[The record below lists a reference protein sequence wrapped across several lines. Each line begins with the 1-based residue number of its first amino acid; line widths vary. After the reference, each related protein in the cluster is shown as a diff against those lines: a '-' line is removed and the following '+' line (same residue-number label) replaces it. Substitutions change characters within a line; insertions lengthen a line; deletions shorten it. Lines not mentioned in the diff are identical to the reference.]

1 MHTPVNVSGTVREE
15 HMPLDG
21 VSRGVAKM
29 PDAIIKLRQ
38 SGLVGKHGARQS
50 RGSASRPRF
59 AIHKNA
65 RPTVRDFVQSGAHGV
80 HGLDVDQAHQVES
93 EAVKMVFPRPIRHGF
108 HHKTAE
114 HRTFRGH
121 IASAS
126 GAVRQR
132 PVRLAAQEVF
142 GHDALEPVVGREH
155 VIVDH
160 VHNHFDAGIMQ
171 RLHHLLDLA
180 DAHGPV
186 IRIRGVRSFRNVV
199 IDGIVT
205 PVVSAAD
212 RFVDGTEI
220 VDRHQLHRGNAKLF
234 EIRQSRRKIRMT
246 VQRRSQVGERK
257 IFSTMGFGESS
268 RGIVAE
274 IADMRFPN
282 NRLRNRHFRHAIGI
296 PTFGIGAR
304 QVDDHASTAVHA
316 SRVRP
321 WIGNAIDG
329 TAIAFNQKI
338 VI

>member
-1 MHTPVNVSGTVREE
+1 
-15 HMPLDG
+15 
-21 VSRGVAKM
+21 
-29 PDAIIKLRQ
+29 
-38 SGLVGKHGARQS
+38 
-50 RGSASRPRF
+50 
-59 AIHKNA
+59 
-65 RPTVRDFVQSGAHGV
+65 
-80 HGLDVDQAHQVES
+80 
-93 EAVKMVFPRPIRHGF
+93 
-108 HHKTAE
+108 
-114 HRTFRGH
+114 
-121 IASAS
+121 
-126 GAVRQR
+126 
-132 PVRLAAQEVF
+132 
-142 GHDALEPVVGREH
+142 
-155 VIVDH
+155 
-160 VHNHFDAGIMQ
+160 MQ

-246 VQRRSQVGERK
+246 AQRRSQVGERK

-282 NRLRNRHFRHAIGI
+282 NRLRNWHFRHAIGI

-321 WIGNAIDG
+321 WIQRDRTSE
-329 TAIAFNQKI
+329 TAVATTVGQQSYPLSNTLQTIGKQKKHFHYLTSI
-338 VI
+338 K